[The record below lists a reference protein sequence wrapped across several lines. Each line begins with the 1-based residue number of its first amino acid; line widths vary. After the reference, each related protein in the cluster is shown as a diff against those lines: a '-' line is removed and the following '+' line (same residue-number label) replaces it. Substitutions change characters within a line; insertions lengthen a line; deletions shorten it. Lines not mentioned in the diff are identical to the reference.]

1 VQFDFLG
8 FSFLPVMRKLK
19 RGGSFLQY
27 SWRMSRKSKK
37 RILQELRSME
47 LHRRTQ
53 SNIQDLARV
62 LNPKIRSWI
71 NYYGKIRRNSLKPI
85 FYYLHHRMIKRIL
98 KKYKR
103 FKNSR
108 KRAVRWLR
116 RITNDYP
123 NLFYHWTLGY
133 KLT

>member
-1 VQFDFLG
+1 
-8 FSFLPVMRKLK
+8 
-19 RGGSFLQY
+19 
-27 SWRMSRKSKK
+27 MSRKSKK
-37 RILQELRSME
+37 KILQELRSME

-53 SNIQDLARV
+53 SNIQDLAKV
-62 LNPKIRSWI
+62 LNPKIRGWI
-71 NYYGKIRRNSLKPI
+71 NYYGKIRRDSLKPI
-85 FYYLHHRMIKRIL
+85 FYYLHHRMIKWIL

-108 KRAVRWLR
+108 KRAVTWLR

-123 NLFYHWTLGY
+123 NLFYHWSLGY